1 MKICIFGASSADID
15 GIYIKEVEA
24 LAEKMA
30 RRGHSLVFGAGATG
44 VMGAAARGTRAGG
57 GFIHGVIPE
66 FFREERVEKIFADC
80 DELTYTKT
88 MAERKTI
95 MEDDCDAFIIAPG
108 GIGTF

>member
-15 GIYIKEVEA
+15 GIYIEEVET

-66 FFREERVEKIFADC
+66 FFR
-80 DELTYTKT
+80 
-88 MAERKTI
+88 
-95 MEDDCDAFIIAPG
+95 
-108 GIGTF
+108 